1 MEKREF
7 DVLSEDLRTLAKNIP
22 LHWGYVQN
30 NRTDD
35 NIDMFSIVDYS
46 LLERKISLLP
56 EDKKNYLRRRWYL
69 WKCSQCDE
77 YLFYKNDNV
86 EKNPDQY
93 DKAWDVRINGRYP
106 FDIKGTVIP
115 RDMRNNIEDVIAN
128 PTDMVNFFYD
138 YQSKGRRYDIQN
150 RLFIVHH
157 SFVDQSREF
166 YLRCA
171 WEYKEKIFKQF
182 CDNIE
187 KVHFIHT
194 HNVIAGVIF
203 ILESK
208 NGQLDYKI
216 SGLNL

>member
-1 MEKREF
+1 
-7 DVLSEDLRTLAKNIP
+7 
-22 LHWGYVQN
+22 
-30 NRTDD
+30 
-35 NIDMFSIVDYS
+35 
-46 LLERKISLLP
+46 
-56 EDKKNYLRRRWYL
+56 
-69 WKCSQCDE
+69 
-77 YLFYKNDNV
+77 
-86 EKNPDQY
+86 
-93 DKAWDVRINGRYP
+93 
-106 FDIKGTVIP
+106 
-115 RDMRNNIEDVIAN
+115 MRNNIEDVIAN

-157 SFVDQSREF
+157 SFVNQSREF

-171 WEYKEKIFKQF
+171 WEYKEKIFKKF

-187 KVHFIHT
+187 KVHFICT

-203 ILESK
+203 ILETQ